1 MELLGFLIE
10 NLLRARSA
18 RYLTAYLGRTCHPN
32 CLPDD
37 RCVFSDAW
45 DHLVA
50 SQTTTRALS
59 SLNRLLVS
67 IKLLGGPPPAAAFG
81 SFGSFG
87 ILHVC
92 SPKMMP
98 GQHFGTFGRGRR
110 QPTIFGLRGT
120 LCRARTEPARGARA
134 RGSRSLQPAISNT
147 V

>member
-10 NLLRARSA
+10 KLLRARSA

-81 SFGSFG
+81 SFGSFRNSACPQPQNNAW
-87 ILHVC
+87 HYFRNF
-92 SPKMMP
+92 SA
-98 GQHFGTFGRGRR
+98 GRR
-110 QPTIFGLRGT
+110 QPTNFRPRGT
-120 LCRARTEPARGARA
+120 PCTLGPHR
-134 RGSRSLQPAISNT
+134 RSQEAACPDPDLR
-147 V
+147 